1 MAVQQ
6 TASRSGAQSIGP
18 FKEWWIST
26 PGQNIGKGL
35 NPVQWYKSASA
46 SVKFGLGT
54 KMGLAGIGLGLYSG
68 MSPGQLAFEYSIGAA
83 AYAAGARV
91 GGGLGKAAMTGLG
104 VGTFQKA
111 AIKKGSKSGIIAA
124 RYALGAGTVIGGGA
138 GFLAA
143 AAVTGA
149 MYDFVTTAPRKAME
163 YGRRLKQYE
172 TGGGFHDPFG
182 TAYTM
187 RQRSLREVQRS
198 HLNARNALGNEAYYS
213 HIR

>member
-6 TASRSGAQSIGP
+6 TSSRPAGP
-18 FKEWWIST
+18 VPEWFAAT
-26 PGQNIGKGL
+26 PGANIRRGI
-35 NPVQWYKSASA
+35 NPVQWAKSAGA
-46 SVKFGLGT
+46 SIQYGLGT
-54 KMGLAGIGLGLYSG
+54 KLGLASVGLGMYAG
-68 MSPGQLAFEYSIGAA
+68 MSPGQLAFEYSIGAS

-91 GGGLGKAAMTGLG
+91 GGGLGRAAVSSLG
-104 VGTFQKA
+104 IGAFKKT
-111 AIKKGSKSGIIAA
+111 AIKEGSKAGIVAS
-124 RYALGAGTVIGGGA
+124 RYALKAGTVIGGAA

-143 AAVTGA
+143 AAATGA
-149 MYDFVTTAPRKAME
+149 MYDFATSAPKKAME
-163 YGRRLKQYE
+163 YGRRLRQYE

>member
-1 MAVQQ
+1 MGVQQ
-6 TASRSGAQSIGP
+6 TSSSPVQGPGP
-18 FKEWWIST
+18 FKQWFGAT
-26 PGQNIGKGL
+26 PGANIRRGL
-35 NPVQWYKSASA
+35 NPVQWSKSAGA
-46 SVKFGLGT
+46 SVSFGLGT
-54 KMGLAGIGLGLYSG
+54 KLGLAGVGLGMYSG

-83 AYAAGARV
+83 AYAGAARV
-91 GGGLGKAAMTGLG
+91 GGGIGRAAVAKMG
-104 VGTFQKA
+104 VGGFAKT
-111 AIKKGSKSGIIAA
+111 AIKERSKSGITAA
-124 RYALGAGTVIGGGA
+124 KYALRAGTVVGGA
-138 GFLAA
+138 AGFIAA

-149 MYDFVTTAPRKAME
+149 MYDFATSAPKKAME

-198 HLNARNALGNEAYYS
+198 HLNARNALGSEAYYS

>member
-6 TASRSGAQSIGP
+6 TSSKPQQGPGP
-18 FKEWWIST
+18 FKEWFSAT
-26 PGQNIGKGL
+26 PGANISKGL
-35 NPVQWYKSASA
+35 SPVQWAKSAGA
-46 SVKFGLGT
+46 SVSFGLGT
-54 KMGLAGIGLGLYSG
+54 KLGLAGVGLGMYSG

-83 AYAAGARV
+83 AYAGGARV
-91 GGGLGKAAMTGLG
+91 GGG
-104 VGTFQKA
+104 VGRAVASRVTA
-111 AIKKGSKSGIIAA
+111 SK
-124 RYALGAGTVIGGGA
+124 YAVRAGTVVGGA
-138 GFLAA
+138 AGFIAA
-143 AAVTGA
+143 AAATGA
-149 MYDFVTTAPRKAME
+149 MYDFATSAPKKAME
-163 YGRRLKQYE
+163 YGRRLRQYE

>member
-1 MAVQQ
+1 MAIHQ
-6 TASRSGAQSIGP
+6 TASRPQQGPGP
-18 FKEWWIST
+18 FKEWFSAT
-26 PGQNIGKGL
+26 PGASIRKGIS
-35 NPVQWYKSASA
+35 PVQWAKSAGA
-46 SVKFGLGT
+46 SVSFGLGT
-54 KMGLAGIGLGLYSG
+54 KLGLAGIGLGLYSG

-91 GGGLGKAAMTGLG
+91 GGGLGRAAMSNLG
-104 VGTFQKA
+104 VGTFQKT
-111 AIKKGSKSGIIAA
+111 AIREGSKARVVAS
-124 RYALGAGTVIGGGA
+124 RYALKAGTVIGGAA
-138 GFLAA
+138 GFIGAA
-143 AAVTGA
+143 AAAGA
-149 MYDFVTTAPRKAME
+149 MYDFATSAPKKAME

>member
-1 MAVQQ
+1 MASQQ
-6 TASRSGAQSIGP
+6 TSSRPVQGPGP
-18 FKEWWIST
+18 FKQWFNAT
-26 PGQNIGKGL
+26 PGANISKGL
-35 NPVQWYKSASA
+35 SPVQWAKSAGA
-46 SVKFGLGT
+46 SVSFGLGT
-54 KMGLAGIGLGLYSG
+54 KLGLAGVGLGMYSG

-91 GGGLGKAAMTGLG
+91 GGGVGRAAASNLGARALKRTAT
-104 VGTFQKA
+104 KE
-111 AIKKGSKSGIIAA
+111 GSKAGITAA
-124 RYALGAGTVIGGGA
+124 KYALRAGTVVGGA
-138 GFLAA
+138 AGFIAA

-149 MYDFVTTAPRKAME
+149 MYDFATSAPKKAME